1 VTDEKPPSLDQTS
14 ADYVTSLAKA
24 ALGAVPF
31 AGSLLAEIAGTIIP
45 SQRIERL
52 VAFATILDRR
62 IASLEQEAVRAQLRD
77 ENFTELTEEA
87 MRQAA
92 RSTTEERREYIAA
105 LVSNSLTSE
114 DIKHLESK
122 HLLRILGELNDV
134 EVLWLRFYLEPS
146 FSGDDEFREKHKE
159 VLEPIS
165 PTMTSPIGEIDRAAV
180 QDSYQEHLAQLG
192 LLRPRYRTD
201 SKTKQPVFDRMTGAP
216 EIRGYEITRL
226 GRLLLRSVGLS
237 EEKAG

>member
-31 AGSLLAEIAGTIIP
+31 AGSLLAEIAGTVIP
-45 SQRIERL
+45 KQRIERL
-52 VAFATILDRR
+52 ASFAAILDRR
-62 IASLEQEAVRAQLRD
+62 IAGLEQDAVRAQLRD
-77 ENFTELTEEA
+77 ENFTELVEEA

-92 RSTTEERREYIAA
+92 RSTSEERREYIAS
-105 LVSNSLTSE
+105 LVARSLTSE

-146 FSGDDEFREKHKE
+146 LGGDEEFRERHKE
-159 VLEPIS
+159 ALEPIS
-165 PTMTSPIGEIDRAAV
+165 PTMGSPIGEVDRAAV
-180 QDSYQEHLAQLG
+180 QDSYQEHLARLG

-201 SKTKQPVFDRMTGAP
+201 AKTKQPVFDRMTAAP
-216 EIRGYEITRL
+216 EVRGYEITWL
-226 GRLLLRSVGLS
+226 GRLLLRFVGLS